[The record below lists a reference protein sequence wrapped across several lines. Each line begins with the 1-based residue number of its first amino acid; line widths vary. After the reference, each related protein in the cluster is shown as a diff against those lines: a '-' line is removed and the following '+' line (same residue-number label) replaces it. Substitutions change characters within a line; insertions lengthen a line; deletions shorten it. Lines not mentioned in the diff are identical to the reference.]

1 MIAKYQ
7 KYKSV
12 ELGNQLDLDR
22 PTLSICIAML
32 WGCLEYHRNIM
43 VWFAGIAKQGVP
55 SKDLCFQVWEK
66 GGEVG
71 TGTAAAAV
79 TFQPAGRLQLPLLPR
94 IKLLIHKVFSNRRG
108 FYWQRWLI

>member
-1 MIAKYQ
+1 MH
-7 KYKSV
+7 
-12 ELGNQLDLDR
+12 
-22 PTLSICIAML
+22 
-32 WGCLEYHRNIM
+32 WGCLEYQSPEYNSLVCSLAM
-43 VWFAGIAKQGVP
+43 QAVP

-108 FYWQRWLI
+108 FYWQWGKLI

>member
-1 MIAKYQ
+1 M
-7 KYKSV
+7 
-12 ELGNQLDLDR
+12 
-22 PTLSICIAML
+22 SICIAMH

-43 VWFAGIAKQGVP
+43 VWFAGLAMQAVP

-108 FYWQRWLI
+108 FYWQRRLI